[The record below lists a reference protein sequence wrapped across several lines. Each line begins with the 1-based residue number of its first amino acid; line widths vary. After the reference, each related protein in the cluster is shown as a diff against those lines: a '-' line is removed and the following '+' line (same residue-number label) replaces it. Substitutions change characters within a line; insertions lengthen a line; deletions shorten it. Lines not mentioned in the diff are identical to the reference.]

1 MALVHDE
8 ARAWPGRRVLV
19 TGADGFLGSH
29 LTERL
34 LERGATVAVLVRP
47 SSVVSGADG
56 HALRNLGPVCTAL
69 DRIIAADVA
78 SPDAVERMVDWQPE
92 CLLHLAADA
101 YVDRSFE
108 HPGEVLR
115 SNVDGTLRVLEAA
128 RRCPGLERV
137 VITSSSEIYGDAQTP
152 AIDEQHP
159 LAPTS
164 PYAASKVAAD
174 RLAYAYR
181 RTYGLPVA
189 IIRPFNT
196 FGPRHP
202 YDVIPKFI
210 ELARRGQPLVVH
222 GDGQQSRD
230 FCYVDDMVR
239 AFVTMAEHPA
249 AIGRTVNF
257 GTGVATS
264 IRTLAERIVAL
275 SGSSSSIEHGP
286 VRTAEVSR
294 LCCDYGLAR
303 RLFGW
308 QPQVDLDEGLTRHI
322 AWAREHAG

>member
-1 MALVHDE
+1 M
-8 ARAWPGRRVLV
+8 LV

-34 LERGATVAVLVRP
+34 LELRATVAVLVRP
-47 SSVVSGADG
+47 SSVVGTAG
-56 HALRNLGPVCTAL
+56 HALRNLGPVAAAL
-69 DRIIAADVA
+69 DEVIAADVA
-78 SPDAVERMVDWQPE
+78 GPDAAAHILDWRPQRV
-92 CLLHLAADA
+92 LHLAADA
-101 YVDRSFE
+101 YVERSFD

-115 SNVDGTLRVLEAA
+115 TNLDGTQRVLEAA

-137 VITSSSEIYGDAQTP
+137 VVTSSSEIYGDAQTP
-152 AIDEQHP
+152 AIDEDHP

-210 ELARRGQPLVVH
+210 GRALRGEPLVVY
-222 GDGQQSRD
+222 GGGEQSRD

-239 AFVTMAEHPA
+239 AFVAMGEAPE
-249 AIGRTVNF
+249 AIGRAVNF
-257 GTGVATS
+257 GTGVATT
-264 IRTLAERIVAL
+264 IRDLARRVVEL
-275 SGSSSSIEHGP
+275 SGSRSAVEVGP
-286 VRTAEVSR
+286 ARAAEVSR
-294 LCCDYGLAR
+294 LCCDHGLATR
-303 RLFGW
+303 VLGW
-308 QPQVDLDEGLTRHI
+308 RPEVSLDEGLRRHI